1 MTGLSDSEPATGR
14 GSSTF
19 TLCAA
24 LVASVCSRGRLA
36 AYHWNRYDI
45 SANCVTHERSPTRF
59 SAPAAGADVL
69 GDQIC
74 RQPVSLGIPVAI
86 AEIAS
91 ESMQENF
98 VLIGVALHRRGQIQE
113 IDLLAIGQRFQSQ
126 VRIETCVGPDV
137 LKKSLAHVLIRINLN
152 RVAQGDEQELAP
164 FSFTSSRVR

>member
-1 MTGLSDSEPATGR
+1 
-14 GSSTF
+14 
-19 TLCAA
+19 
-24 LVASVCSRGRLA
+24 
-36 AYHWNRYDI
+36 
-45 SANCVTHERSPTRF
+45 
-59 SAPAAGADVL
+59 VL